1 MTFNYLTSGSGDP
14 RIANDDLT
22 SLLLSKAQDVDAVE
36 DEDDETPWSL
46 PYIGR
51 KVGGGVNHCEN
62 SQSAGNWLKHIM
74 DTTPLHVKFCL
85 NKSSF

>member
-51 KVGGGVNHCEN
+51 KVGGGG
-62 SQSAGNWLKHIM
+62 Q
-74 DTTPLHVKFCL
+74 PL
-85 NKSSF
+85 

>member
-36 DEDDETPWSL
+36 DEDEDDLT
-46 PYIGR
+46 
-51 KVGGGVNHCEN
+51 
-62 SQSAGNWLKHIM
+62 
-74 DTTPLHVKFCL
+74 CL
-85 NKSSF
+85 GHLLI